1 MLRIEMIGVDENYT
15 KPEPKD
21 ASYDNMDNFN
31 EDTCEVRLYDTGN
44 IVHFTENN
52 VEVQELFEDVRN

>member
-1 MLRIEMIGVDENYT
+1 MIIFWKSLARLMLRMEMIGFDENDN

-31 EDTCEVRLYDTGN
+31 EDNCEVCL
-44 IVHFTENN
+44 
-52 VEVQELFEDVRN
+52 

>member
-1 MLRIEMIGVDENYT
+1 MKIIGVDENYT

-31 EDTCEVRLYDTGN
+31 EDNCEVCLYDIKN
-44 IVHFTENN
+44 VVHSTEQN
-52 VEVQELFEDVRN
+52 VEVQKLFEDNRN